1 MASCE
6 AVDIQAQARL
16 RARAECR
23 PTLQI
28 VVYPDA
34 SQREWLHAV
43 AAARKSPSTSSCVSI
58 DNTLPTARY
67 CTDVVS
73 PVIPHPSSILARW
86 MDGQLDSSFVAV
98 AAEVNASLE
107 WRCDGVAR
115 ACGTRAAIALVDGCV
130 AMLVWL
136 DCLLRNCGTSWLQ
149 HGLDWQHF
157 QVGAVDGGD
166 VGLGIQLLRSARW
179 T

>member
-1 MASCE
+1 M
-6 AVDIQAQARL
+6 RL
-16 RARAECR
+16 RTQAECR

-34 SQREWLHAV
+34 AQRERLHAV
-43 AAARKSPSTSSCVSI
+43 AAQRAQEPEHELLHVSI
-58 DNTLPTARY
+58 DNTLPT
-67 CTDVVS
+67 DVVS
-73 PVIPHPSSILARW
+73 PVPVIPHPSSILARW
-86 MDGQLDSSFVAV
+86 MARPAGLFFLAV

>member
-1 MASCE
+1 M
-6 AVDIQAQARL
+6 
-16 RARAECR
+16 
-23 PTLQI
+23 
-28 VVYPDA
+28 
-34 SQREWLHAV
+34 
-43 AAARKSPSTSSCVSI
+43 
-58 DNTLPTARY
+58 
-67 CTDVVS
+67 
-73 PVIPHPSSILARW
+73 
-86 MDGQLDSSFVAV
+86 AV

-166 VGLGIQLLRSARW
+166 VALGIQLLRSARW